1 MCRFLS
7 GLIDVLAFN
16 ILPAWLAWIRR
27 RLCGRSIYFR
37 LALRAEGSVR
47 CCPVRVCGVERGSEL
62 CGVRMDC
69 VVRRGCMY
77 CTGCATTWRVQ
88 RRRRA
93 PRRRRAQLTAAPP
106 FLWCVPATRP
116 AARADRR
123 CTGRR
128 ASRLRRL
135 VGGRDDNEP
144 LCSRTGRSRLASTCC
159 TSSCG
164 SASHLI
170 PAVAVWLTAAGRAAR
185 HGVACG
191 ERLVRSEP
199 VCRCGTGLRATHRH
213 ARTAHT
219 ILMVLVHEE
228 VPLHL
233 LSARLYRGHRE
244 GGAASHFLHSISCS
258 TAGAPPGSKDQAA
271 CAAATESLRA
281 ASRGATVTAAASC
294 RLEVPPTQHCAAALC
309 RAARGQTGSAFEGL
323 SSARSVYRVRAPHT
337 IYDLPQIPLLT
348 QELSKFYM
356 LRLITREGARC
367 VHSRN

>member
-1 MCRFLS
+1 MLRLNSSCAGFFLGSSTCWPSTSCLLGWPGFVADFVEGRFTSVWLCVQKEAS
-7 GLIDVLAFN
+7 AVALFVCVVWSEEASSVVCAWTVLCA
-16 ILPAWLAWIRR
+16 AAACTALA
-27 RLCGRSIYFR
+27 
-37 LALRAEGSVR
+37 V
-47 CCPVRVCGVERGSEL
+47 PPRGACSDA
-62 CGVRMDC
+62 G
-69 VVRRGCMY
+69 VRRGGGGGSSQQQHLSCGVY
-77 CTGCATTWRVQ
+77 QPPGQQREQIVDAQAAALRGCDALLAGAMTMSRCALGPGGRGWR
-88 RRRRA
+88 RH
-93 PRRRRAQLTAAPP
+93 
-106 FLWCVPATRP
+106 
-116 AARADRR
+116 AARA
-123 CTGRR
+123 
-128 ASRLRRL
+128 A
-135 VGGRDDNEP
+135 V
-144 LCSRTGRSRLASTCC
+144 AAHH
-159 TSSCG
+159 TSF
-164 SASHLI
+164 

-323 SSARSVYRVRAPHT
+323 SSTFRLRYRVRAPHT
-337 IYDLPQIPLLT
+337 IYHKYRFSPTTNTTHIP
-348 QELSKFYM
+348 
-356 LRLITREGARC
+356 RA
-367 VHSRN
+367 